1 MWSQGCRDQWRLYL
15 LCVVTRRRNDLKG
28 LSALCSLH
36 HRYQWN
42 RRSMYVLHPVV
53 GANSESRLHRR
64 FTYTVDQL
72 MGLTI
77 NCTPLH
83 THFNPSIYKRHN
95 SLQHG
100 ETKDKRIYSWALRRK
115 KTIWFSKHA
124 HFLWPMAVSS
134 VATTGEGTSMTF
146 VIRPGQATTFRPWT
160 NQGQLITRCL
170 MF

>member
-77 NCTPLH
+77 NCTPLN

-115 KTIWFSKHA
+115 KTIFCGQWPSPPLPLLERA
-124 HFLWPMAVSS
+124 HRWHLLLGPAR
-134 VATTGEGTSMTF
+134 
-146 VIRPGQATTFRPWT
+146 RPRLDPG
-160 NQGQLITRCL
+160 LIKAS
-170 MF
+170 